1 MAEHQQDGKIE
12 PDVVNLD
19 EQGTPPQVTPPPP
32 PPPQLTFEER
42 FPPTKDIPVDLRS
55 KRIYQQ
61 NIMNLEKICTPFFKR
76 IKKNTE
82 KLAARSAILQRLKEH
97 KDNGT
102 FPPEIPHLRKPQV
115 PFEFSQIFNRK
126 FERTEEAARKEIL
139 DHLISVRTD
148 DEKAIKK

>member
-1 MAEHQQDGKIE
+1 MDEHQQDGKIE

-61 NIMNLEKICTPFFKR
+61 NIMNLEKICTPFFK
-76 IKKNTE
+76 
-82 KLAARSAILQRLKEH
+82 
-97 KDNGT
+97 
-102 FPPEIPHLRKPQV
+102 
-115 PFEFSQIFNRK
+115 
-126 FERTEEAARKEIL
+126 
-139 DHLISVRTD
+139 
-148 DEKAIKK
+148 